1 MKTAGI
7 VHGNTAIH
15 ILQRFAGIIG
25 CVPAYD
31 RYFIEGVKNQKVA
44 IGKYGI
50 DSVMQL
56 VDFYKHNEEQLEK
69 IRMKM
74 KIEDITYPQ
83 MKILDMGFWQ
93 IGFNLDMKK
102 KMNNTHQKVT

>member
-1 MKTAGI
+1 MK
-7 VHGNTAIH
+7 N
-15 ILQRFAGIIG
+15 R
-25 CVPAYD
+25 
-31 RYFIEGVKNQKVA
+31 KVA

-50 DSVMQL
+50 NSIMQL
-56 VDFYKHNEEQLEK
+56 VDFYEHNEEQLEK

-74 KIEDITYPQ
+74 KIEDIPYPQ

-102 KMNNTHQKVT
+102 KIDNTN

>member
-1 MKTAGI
+1 
-7 VHGNTAIH
+7 
-15 ILQRFAGIIG
+15 
-25 CVPAYD
+25 
-31 RYFIEGVKNQKVA
+31 
-44 IGKYGI
+44 
-50 DSVMQL
+50 MQL

-102 KMNNTHQKVT
+102 KMNNTH